1 MICAKIYLDRDSEGS
16 EVLVIESVATSSP
29 YCTVSPFFT
38 TVRAPDRVAI
48 SPEAKERLAR
58 MLNDRS
64 LFTPKRFSGN
74 IGISEEHFYFEHC
87 AAEGEPRRLTL
98 PTDSPFTVCVERGW
112 APAAIAYMTPAKN
125 DLLREMD
132 MKAPCTRKEL
142 LDLYYAERRERGEE
156 TGCDIETIRR
166 TPLAYLTEE
175 QRAVIKREYHTDC
188 DHYDSQD
195 WHYHGDFIY
204 DKIVSELGARFRKSY
219 GEIEAI
225 IR

>member
-1 MICAKIYLDRDSEGS
+1 
-16 EVLVIESVATSSP
+16 
-29 YCTVSPFFT
+29 
-38 TVRAPDRVAI
+38 
-48 SPEAKERLAR
+48 
-58 MLNDRS
+58 
-64 LFTPKRFSGN
+64 
-74 IGISEEHFYFEHC
+74 
-87 AAEGEPRRLTL
+87 
-98 PTDSPFTVCVERGW
+98 
-112 APAAIAYMTPAKN
+112 MTPAKN

-204 DKIVSELGARFRKSY
+204 EKIVSELGARFRKSY